1 MLRTTAA
8 ATCLGLITL
17 GLTLA
22 PSPATSRPID
32 KGHFHES
39 ETNFFTCQT
48 THTPTRED
56 VDLDVNFLFNQRGS
70 SAFPYYKENV
80 RGSVTWTNLDN
91 DGTFTNV
98 FSVVRADHNI
108 TDNGDGT
115 ATIET
120 WAAGGSKYY
129 DNAGNQVLLDPG
141 TIRFAFEV
149 DYNGTPGNPDDDSEV
164 DGSFRVIRES
174 TGRTDTTG
182 DFCTDLVKYSSVT
195 P

>member
-8 ATCLGLITL
+8 ATCCGLITL
-17 GLTLA
+17 GLILA

-48 THTPTRED
+48 TGTPTRED
-56 VDLDVNFLFNQRGS
+56 VDVDVNFLFNQRGS
-70 SAFPYYKENV
+70 SAFPYFKENV

-98 FSVVRADHNI
+98 FTVVRADHNI

-149 DYNGTPGNPDDDSEV
+149 DFNGTPGNPDDDTEV

-182 DFCTDLVKYSSVT
+182 DFCVDLVKYSSVT